1 MKNRRTTFLGLLLY
15 FLLILCK
22 PPTATC
28 QEILNVYRD
37 YIAKDILGN
46 KDVASQLSLNLEAWS
61 QLNPELIY
69 HYIAFYNQLF
79 QKGESPDS
87 QRVVG
92 LRRNIDLATQHFVS
106 LRNSWAERQIEIL
119 DTLDTRTI
127 LKNKAKQEFQ
137 GLITESV
144 FKQTRADSGAPVDSN
159 KLNYFVALFYRQD
172 GLGQYDPRTDYRR
185 IRTLLEVHQRK
196 LLVDRSDSATFLP
209 TSFSSNAM
217 KSILLKWY
225 LFDTTLREDESDQIN
240 SQPSEIFVKLFGQ
253 ELSTLDLPKCHLGI
267 GYTTYSFPFANLP
280 ADISITGSWL
290 YPKPTVY
297 PIDVKIEPRYCA
309 SVGYNIFL
317 SNYMDIFSYVA
328 LNLDYA
334 GSPSPF
340 EARPN
345 NADSIAGTNS
355 RGEPTIYDSIVFDN
369 NSQIR
374 KSLQRYSVGIRVPVL
389 ILFNSVF
396 VEVGVLGGLYH
407 LTYSFDYHYDHSWG
421 ELTRQNS
428 YLRYD
433 VSDSGTVKVNRQ
445 FTYVSP
451 VVDFKVQLARHF
463 SALAYFY
470 WKPHSYWK
478 DSSLILEYDL

>member
-1 MKNRRTTFLGLLLY
+1 MKDRRTAFIRLLLY

-22 PPTATC
+22 PQTATC

-79 QKGESPDS
+79 QKGGALDS
-87 QRVVG
+87 QRVSG

-119 DTLDTRTI
+119 DTMNIRTI
-127 LKNKAKQEFQ
+127 LKNKARQEFQ

-144 FKQTRADSGAPVDSN
+144 LKQTRADSGAPVDSN
-159 KLNYFVALFYRQD
+159 KMNYFVALFYQQD
-172 GLGQYDPRTDYRR
+172 GLGEYDPKTDFRK
-185 IRTLLEVHQRK
+185 IRSLLEVSQRK
-196 LLVDRSDSATFLP
+196 LLVDLSDSAMFLP
-209 TSFSSNAM
+209 TSFSSKAI

-225 LFDTTLREDESDQIN
+225 LFDTNLREGESGQIN
-240 SQPSEIFVKLFGQ
+240 AQPSEIIVKLFGR
-253 ELSTLDLPKCHLGI
+253 ELATLELPTCHLGI
-267 GYTTYSFPFANLP
+267 GYALYPFPFPKLP
-280 ADISITGSWL
+280 SGVSITGSWP

-297 PIDVKIEPRYCA
+297 PINVQIEPRYCA
-309 SVGYNIFL
+309 SAGYTIFL
-317 SNYMDIFSYVA
+317 SDYMDIFSYVA

-345 NADSIAGTNS
+345 NADSIGGTNS
-355 RGEPTIYDSIVFDN
+355 RGEPTTYDSTVFDN

-374 KSLQRYSVGIRVPVL
+374 KSLQRYSIGLRVPVL

-396 VEVGVLGGLYH
+396 VEVGIVGGLYH
-407 LTYSFDYHYDHSWG
+407 LTYSFDYRYDHSWG
-421 ELTRQNS
+421 LLTSQNS
-428 YLRYD
+428 YVRYD
-433 VSDSGTVKVNRQ
+433 VSDSGTVRVNRQ
-445 FTYVSP
+445 YTYVSP

-463 SALAYFY
+463 SAVAYFY
-470 WKPHSYWK
+470 WK
-478 DSSLILEYDL
+478 DTSLILEYDL